1 MKVKTKLVLTSNEWE
16 TRVAIIE
23 NDRLVEF
30 YIERAEQQN
39 LVGRIYKGR
48 VENVVKGL
56 RGAFINIGLR
66 KNGFLPLMEIPEFDE
81 LEDEDAEPSEK
92 SARPEPRTI
101 TLREDEE
108 ILVQV
113 VKDPFAEKGARL
125 TSFVS
130 IPGRYLVY
138 FPNAQRVGISRRIR
152 ERRDRARL
160 REASRKFKSPHAGLI
175 IRTVAEEAS
184 AEELAVE
191 YRALERIWE
200 TVRARAETAKP
211 PAALYEEPSIGV
223 KLVRDLLNASVEKMI
238 VDAEDRYREITDY
251 LGQMAP
257 QLRRKIELYKG
268 EVPLLE
274 QTGVEAELERIF
286 QKRIWLKSGGFI
298 TIDQTEAM
306 VAIDVNTGR
315 SAKEEDPERL
325 IFQTN
330 LEAAAEI
337 ARQIRLRDLAGL
349 LIIDFIDMEE
359 VKNTEKV
366 IAELRLQ
373 LSNDRAKADYSKMS
387 RFGLLEMTRE
397 RTRPGMMY
405 SMQEICP
412 TCKGSGRV
420 RSRAE
425 IAMKIERAIMA
436 RLNKLRGRRI
446 RIMAAPALTDFLTT
460 DWYDRLSEF
469 ARRYELAIDVKT
481 DYQLQPTDFK
491 LLTEAL

>member
-1 MKVKTKLVLTSNEWE
+1 MKVRTKIVLSANEWE

-30 YIERAEQQN
+30 YIEREETQN

-56 RGAFINIGLR
+56 RGAFVNIGLR
-66 KNGFLPLMEIPEFDE
+66 KNGFLPLVEIPEFDA
-81 LEDEDAEPSEK
+81 LDDEDEEK
-92 SARPEPRTI
+92 SGKGKSEPRTI
-101 TLREDEE
+101 TIEEGEE

-125 TSFVS
+125 TSYVS

-138 FPNAQRVGISRRIR
+138 FPNGQRIGISRRIR
-152 ERRDRARL
+152 DRRVRSRL
-160 REASRKFKSPHAGLI
+160 REALRKVKSPHAGLI
-175 IRTVAEEAS
+175 IRTLAEEARPEDLR
-184 AEELAVE
+184 AEYEG
-191 YRALERIWE
+191 LERIWE
-200 TVRARAETAKP
+200 ETRARAEAAKP
-211 PAALYEEPSIGV
+211 PAVVYEEPSIGV
-223 KLVRDLLNASVEKMI
+223 KLVRDQFGSDVEKMI
-238 VDAEDRYREITDY
+238 VDNQAAYREITEY
-251 LGQMAP
+251 LSRVAP
-257 QLRRKIELYKG
+257 SIRRRVELYRG

-274 QTGVEAELERIF
+274 QTGVEAELERVF

-315 SAKEEDPERL
+315 SAREDDPERL
-325 IFQTN
+325 ILQTN

-349 LIIDFIDMEE
+349 LIIDFIDMEDP
-359 VKNTEKV
+359 KNTEQV
-366 IAELRLQ
+366 INELKLH
-373 LSNDRAKADYSKMS
+373 LANDRAKSDFSKMS

-397 RTRPGMMY
+397 RTRPGMMHA
-405 SMQEICP
+405 MHEICP
-412 TCKGSGRV
+412 SCKGTGRV

-425 IAMKIERAIMA
+425 VAMKIERQILT
-436 RLNKLRGRRI
+436 RLAKLRGRRL
-446 RIMAAPALTDFLTT
+446 RILAAPAITDFLTT
-460 DWYDRLSEF
+460 EWYDRLSEF

-481 DYQLQPTDFK
+481 DYLMQPTDFK
-491 LLTEAL
+491 LLVEPS

>member
-30 YIERAEQQN
+30 YIEREETKN
-39 LVGRIYKGR
+39 LVGRVYKGR

-56 RGAFINIGLR
+56 RGAFVNIGLR
-66 KNGFLPLMEIPEFDE
+66 KNGFLPLTEIPEFDE
-81 LEDEDAEPSEK
+81 LQDEDAEPVDKAS
-92 SARPEPRTI
+92 RPEPRTI
-101 TLREDEE
+101 TLIEGED

-152 ERRDRARL
+152 ERRDRSRL
-160 REASRKFKSPHAGLI
+160 RDAVRRFKSPHAGLI
-175 IRTVAEEAS
+175 IRTVGEDAS
-184 AEELAVE
+184 PDELATE
-191 YRALERIWE
+191 YRALERVWE
-200 TVRARAETAKP
+200 TVRDKAEAAKP
-211 PAALYEEPSIGV
+211 PALLYDEPSIGV
-223 KLVRDLLNASVEKMI
+223 KLVRDMLNAGVEKMV
-238 VDAEDRYREITDY
+238 VDSEASFGEITDY
-251 LGQMAP
+251 LGQIAP
-257 QLRRKIELYKG
+257 ALRRKIELYKG

-298 TIDQTEAM
+298 TVDQTEAM

-315 SAKEEDPERL
+315 SSKEEDPERL
-325 IFQTN
+325 VLQTN

-349 LIIDFIDMEE
+349 LVLDFIDMEDQ
-359 VKNTEKV
+359 KNTEKV
-366 IAELRLQ
+366 VTELRAQ
-373 LSNDRAKADYSKMS
+373 LANDRAKADYSKMS

-405 SMQEICP
+405 SMQETCP

-425 IAMKIERAIMA
+425 IAMKIERAIMSKVT
-436 RLNKLRGRRI
+436 KLRGRRV
-446 RIMAAPALTDFLTT
+446 RIMAAPSLTDFLTT
-460 DWYDRLSEF
+460 EWYDRLCEF

-491 LLTEAL
+491 LLTEAA

>member
-1 MKVKTKLVLTSNEWE
+1 MKVKTKIVLSSNEWE
-16 TRVAIIE
+16 TRVAIFE
-23 NDRLVEF
+23 DDRLVEF

-56 RGAFINIGLR
+56 RGAFINVGLK
-66 KNGFLPLMEIPEFDE
+66 KNGFLPLVEIPEFDE
-81 LEDEDAEPSEK
+81 LADEEGENRQT
-92 SARPEPRTI
+92 RPEPQTI
-101 TLREDEE
+101 TLREHEE
-108 ILVQV
+108 ILVQI

-125 TSFVS
+125 TSFIS
-130 IPGRYLVY
+130 IPGRHLVY

-160 REASRKFKSPHAGLI
+160 REAVRRFKSPHAGLI
-175 IRTVAEEAS
+175 IRTVAEEATN
-184 AEELAVE
+184 EELAIE
-191 YRALERIWE
+191 YRALEQTWE
-200 TVRARAETAKP
+200 QVRTRAETARP
-211 PAALYEEPSIGV
+211 PAVLYEEPSIGV
-223 KLVRDLLNASVEKMI
+223 KLVRDLFGAAVDKMV
-238 VDAEDRYREITDY
+238 VDSPQSYQEITSY
-251 LGQMAP
+251 LGMMAP
-257 QLRRKIELYKG
+257 GLKRKVELYRG

-325 IFQTN
+325 ILQTN

-349 LIIDFIDMEE
+349 LVLDFIDMEDT
-359 VKNTEKV
+359 KNTEKV
-366 IAELRLQ
+366 IAELKAHLAG
-373 LSNDRAKADYSKMS
+373 DRAKADFSKMS

-405 SMQEICP
+405 SMQETCP

-420 RSRAE
+420 RSRNE
-425 IAMKIERAIMA
+425 IAMKIERAIVSRLA
-436 RLNKLRGRRI
+436 RLRGRRL
-446 RIMAAPALTDFLTT
+446 RIVAAPAMTDFLTT

-481 DYQLQPTDFK
+481 DYQLQPNDFK
-491 LLTEAL
+491 LLTEAV